1 MPGLFSSLEHYLR
14 GLAAQQLEI
23 TINFD
28 DAENI
33 LNSKLPSLAYQ
44 NYAWWA
50 NQNEN
55 SLAEAQPWLETGWRV
70 ETVNFQDKWVRFV
83 RV

>member
-1 MPGLFSSLEHYLR
+1 MHGIFSPLEHYLR
-14 GLAAQQLEI
+14 GLSAQKLEI
-23 TINFD
+23 TITFD

-33 LNSKLPSLAYQ
+33 MNSKLPSMAFQ

-55 SLAEAQPWLETGWRV
+55 SLTETQPWLKTGWRV
-70 ETVNFQDKWVRFV
+70 ETVNFPDKWVRFV